1 MTKYCPQCGRI
12 IFDRSMP
19 ACPRCNARLPWAAA
33 DQPPAPPEPAEPA
46 LPAEPAQ
53 PADTGW
59 PGQAPALPRPVR
71 APVRPRQELP
81 PGPEEYPEHTGPVL
95 PSPPV
100 PPARQKKSR
109 SRHPGKPVPEV
120 TEQAGKWIGICCG
133 GMILLIIVSAFF
145 AAMSED
151 SSWDDEEDVTV
162 PPTYDIPETP
172 DARTEITAAIGMP
185 ISGDAVQATVW
196 SARRTQSYNWSTG
209 NYNFTEE
216 AENGTTWLIV
226 DAEVKNTGQDTLY
239 ASTGDF
245 SLLDG
250 TGNRYEPGLY
260 LGDESFGYLHELS
273 RNEKNRGKIL
283 FEVPP
288 EARDL
293 KISYDFGIPY
303 GGTRVGSWPVE

>member
-1 MTKYCPQCGRI
+1 
-12 IFDRSMP
+12 
-19 ACPRCNARLPWAAA
+19 
-33 DQPPAPPEPAEPA
+33 
-46 LPAEPAQ
+46 
-53 PADTGW
+53 
-59 PGQAPALPRPVR
+59 
-71 APVRPRQELP
+71 
-81 PGPEEYPEHTGPVL
+81 
-95 PSPPV
+95 
-100 PPARQKKSR
+100 
-109 SRHPGKPVPEV
+109 
-120 TEQAGKWIGICCG
+120 
-133 GMILLIIVSAFF
+133 MILLIVISAFF

-151 SSWDDEEDVTV
+151 SSWDEEEDVTV

-185 ISGDAVQATVW
+185 ISGDAAQATVW

-216 AENGTTWLIV
+216 AESGTTWLIV
-226 DAEVKNTGQDTLY
+226 DAEVKNTGPDTLY

-250 TGNRYEPGLY
+250 AGNRYEPGLY
-260 LGDESFGYLHELS
+260 LGDESFGYLHDLS
-273 RNEKNRGKIL
+273 RDQKVRGKIL

-293 KISYDFGIPY
+293 KISYDFGMPY